1 MEWVERIQEAR
12 KMAKTI
18 EDIEYI
24 EDKIRTS
31 PQRPNYRTNAGRET
45 RDLLLSQCHEKALQF
60 IKEGAEPF

>member
-1 MEWVERIQEAR
+1 MDWVERIQEAR
-12 KMAKTI
+12 RMAKTI

-45 RDLLLSQCHEKALQF
+45 RDLLLSQCQEKALLLISQ
-60 IKEGAEPF
+60 GAQPF